1 TVACEGGFVH
11 LRCALGLIKVIKAN
25 YGRTNRTTCAHWI
38 SDVHT
43 SNMHCFQGSSLR
55 IMSTR
60 CNARK
65 RCYVPAMN
73 TVFSDPCA
81 WTYKYLDVHYTVK
94 IHNDSYG
101 ELFHVSDWGYIKVI
115 TANYGRT
122 DHTTCSTGRSLHQ
135 LSNVDCFQET
145 SVHVICDGRKSC
157 SVPAV
162 NSVFSDPCVGTHKY
176 LDYPVCVTPQR

>member
-1 TVACEGGFVH
+1 MVDDYRYKT
-11 LRCALGLIKVIKAN
+11 LTSGLIKVIKAN

-81 WTYKYLDVHYTVK
+81 WTYKYLDVHY
-94 IHNDSYG
+94 
-101 ELFHVSDWGYIKVI
+101 
-115 TANYGRT
+115 
-122 DHTTCSTGRSLHQ
+122 
-135 LSNVDCFQET
+135 
-145 SVHVICDGRKSC
+145 
-157 SVPAV
+157 
-162 NSVFSDPCVGTHKY
+162 
-176 LDYPVCVTPQR
+176 VCV